1 MYHIIVNPA
10 SRSGKGIRLWEDLIV
25 PCLTVQNIKYTAH
38 FSKKVGDVARL
49 AAEITK
55 DAGPDNPI
63 NIIFFGGDGTF
74 NEALQGISDFEH
86 VTIGY
91 VPTGSSNDLARDLKI
106 SKDPAAAFRQIF
118 TSGQLHTM
126 DLGEATLSDGT
137 VRRFAVSCGIGFDA
151 AVCEEVNR
159 SAFKR
164 ALNKVGLGK
173 LAYLGIAVKSLFAAP
188 TPTCRLLVD
197 GKKKIELKD
206 FIFLAAMQHSYEGG
220 GFNFCPG
227 ADYQD
232 GILDICTAAGIS
244 KLLILFA
251 LPTAFF
257 GKHYMFKGIYGY
269 KCKEMNIQSTIPL
282 WVHTDGEVIGQTD
295 NLKITCHK
303 QAIQIIY

>member
-25 PCLTVQNIKYTAH
+25 PCLTEQNIKYTAH

-49 AAEITK
+49 ATEITK
-55 DAGPDNPI
+55 DAGPDTPI
-63 NIIFFGGDGTF
+63 NLIFFGGDGTF
-74 NEALQGISDFEH
+74 NEALQGISDFRY

-91 VPTGSSNDLARDLKI
+91 VPTGSSNDLARDLQI
-106 SKDPAAAFRQIF
+106 PKDPAAAFRRIF
-118 TSGQLHTM
+118 TSGSLHTM

-164 ALNKVGLGK
+164 ALNKIGLGK
-173 LAYLGIAVKSLFAAP
+173 LAYLGIAVKNLFGAP
-188 TPTCRLLVD
+188 SATCQLLLD
-197 GKKKIELKD
+197 GEKKVTLND
-206 FIFLAAMQHSYEGG
+206 FIFLAAMHHRYEGG
-220 GFNFCPG
+220 GFNFCPS
-227 ADYQD
+227 ADHRD
-232 GILDICTAAGIS
+232 GILDICSAAGIK
-244 KLLILFA
+244 KLVILLA

-269 KCKEMNIQSTIPL
+269 KCREMTLQSSIPL

-295 NLKITCHK
+295 SLKVTCHK
-303 QAIQIIY
+303 EAIRIIY

>member
-25 PCLTVQNIKYTAH
+25 PCLAEQHIKYTAH
-38 FSKKVGDVARL
+38 FSTKAGDVAKL
-49 AAEITK
+49 ASQITRN
-55 DAGPDNPI
+55 AGPDNPI
-63 NIIFFGGDGTF
+63 KLIFFGGDGTF
-74 NEALQGISDFEH
+74 NEALQGISDFRY

-91 VPTGSSNDLARDLKI
+91 VPTGSSNDLARDLGI
-106 SKDPAAAFRQIF
+106 PKDPTKALRRIIS
-118 TSGQLHTM
+118 SGNLHLM
-126 DLGEATLSDGT
+126 DLGEAALSNGT

-173 LAYLGIAVKSLFAAP
+173 LAYLGIALKQLFAAP
-188 TPTCRLLVD
+188 SGTCKMILNNCQE
-197 GKKKIELKD
+197 IEMKN
-206 FIFLAAMQHSYEGG
+206 FLFSAAMNHRYEGG
-220 GFNFCPG
+220 GFKFCPN
-227 ADYQD
+227 ANYSD
-232 GILDICTAAGIS
+232 GVMDICSAAGIS

-257 GKHYMFKGIYGY
+257 GKHYIFNGIYGH
-269 KCKEMNIQSTIPL
+269 QSNTMTIHTSTPL

-295 NLKITCHK
+295 HLKITCHK
-303 QAIQIIY
+303 QTIQIIY

>member
-25 PCLTVQNIKYTAH
+25 PCLTEQNIKYTAY
-38 FSKKVGDVARL
+38 FSKKAGDVARL

-55 DAGPDNPI
+55 EASANNPI
-63 NIIFFGGDGTF
+63 NLIFFGGDGTF
-74 NEALQGISDFEH
+74 NEALQGISDFRY

-106 SKDPAAAFRQIF
+106 SRDPAAAFRQIF
-118 TSGQLHTM
+118 TGGRLHTM

-159 SAFKR
+159 STFKR
-164 ALNKVGLGK
+164 VLNKIGLGK
-173 LAYLGIAVKSLFAAP
+173 LAYLGIAVKNLFGAP
-188 TPTCRLLVD
+188 SATCKITLD
-197 GKKKIELKD
+197 GEKEFALKD
-206 FIFLAAMQHSYEGG
+206 FIFLAAMHHRYEGG
-220 GFNFCPG
+220 GFNFCPN
-227 ADYQD
+227 ANYYD
-232 GILDICTAAGIS
+232 GILDICSAAGIS

-269 KCKEMNIQSTIPL
+269 QCTNMTIHPSIPL
-282 WVHTDGEVIGQTD
+282 WVHTDGEVIGRTD
-295 NLKITCHK
+295 SLQITCHK